1 MKRLFL
7 VIICLSLTSF
17 LMAQKK
23 PADTLYLMNGNVL
36 VSPVLDT
43 SFLVATFV
51 DPEDSTKRT
60 HIENENL
67 FAIRYHTGE
76 IFYYYKEDTIHNFFS
91 RDEMSLY
98 MQGERDA
105 KKGFKAKGSFYGT
118 MACGLVGGLSG
129 TFFGPLLPIAYFAT
143 VGIPK
148 VNIKHNT
155 ISNPANV
162 DYDSYLLGYERVAR
176 AKRRKASLIG
186 GGIGIAAGYILWVCL
201 RNSIYPAAWR

>member
-1 MKRLFL
+1 MRHSFWIFLFAY
-7 VIICLSLTSF
+7 CFSF
-17 LMAQKK
+17 AQKK
-23 PADTLYLMNGNVL
+23 PADTLFLMNGNIV

-43 SFLVATFV
+43 SFLAATFV
-51 DPEDSTKRT
+51 DPEDSTKRQ

-67 FAIRYHTGE
+67 FAIRYHTGD
-76 IFYYYKEDTIHNFFS
+76 IFYYYKEDTIQNYFS
-91 RDEMSLY
+91 RDEMKLY

-129 TFFGPLLPIAYFAT
+129 TFFGPLLPIAYFAG

-148 VNIKHNT
+148 VRIKHNT
-155 ISNPANV
+155 VSNPANV

-186 GGIGIAAGYILWVCL
+186 GGIGLVAGYVLWACL
-201 RNSIYPAAWR
+201 KSVYPVGLR